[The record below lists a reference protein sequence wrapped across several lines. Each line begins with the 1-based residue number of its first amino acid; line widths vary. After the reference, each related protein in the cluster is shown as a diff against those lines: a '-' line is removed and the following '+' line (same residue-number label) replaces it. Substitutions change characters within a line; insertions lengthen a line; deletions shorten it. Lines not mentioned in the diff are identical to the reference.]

1 MKFKV
6 LLFAPFLLLMS
17 NCKTQSQTS
26 TSDNIIKLGV
36 NKKVTIPNSKTSL
49 EFKEITEDSR
59 CPANVT
65 CVWEGIAIV
74 NLKATSGNNT
84 QDIQVATRD
93 FLPKEVTKSFN
104 YAGYRFTVQEVKPY
118 PGGKEESPS
127 VTIKY
132 EKEQ

>member
-1 MKFKV
+1 MMKFKA
-6 LLFAPFLLLMS
+6 LLFAPILLLMS

-36 NKKVTIPNSKTSL
+36 NKKVTIPNSKTSI
-49 EFKEITEDSR
+49 EFKEIIEDSR

-74 NLKATSGNNT
+74 NLNAFSGKDT
-84 QDIQVATRD
+84 KDIKVATRD

-118 PGGKEESPS
+118 PGGKEEAPS
-127 VTIKY
+127 VTLKY
-132 EKEQ
+132 EKE

>member
-1 MKFKV
+1 MKFKA
-6 LLFAPFLLLMS
+6 LLFAPILLLMS

-36 NKKVTIPNSKTSL
+36 NKKVTIPNSKMSL
-49 EFKEITEDSR
+49 EFKEIIEDSR

-74 NLKATSGNNT
+74 NLIAFSGKDT
-84 QDIQVATRD
+84 KDIKVATRD

-104 YAGYRFTVQEVKPY
+104 YSGYRFTVQEVKPY
-118 PGGKEESPS
+118 PGGKEEAAT
-127 VTIKY
+127 VTLKY
-132 EKEQ
+132 EKEN